1 MEGCIGGGGGDTEA
15 LVVGGDVVKGVNGGS
30 IGIVGEAVGSA
41 RVYSRTSSSGC
52 IIAADEI
59 T

>member
-15 LVVGGDVVKGVNGGS
+15 LGGVVGGDVVKGVNGGS

-41 RVYSRTSSSGC
+41 
-52 IIAADEI
+52 
-59 T
+59 

>member
-41 RVYSRTSSSGC
+41 
-52 IIAADEI
+52 
-59 T
+59 